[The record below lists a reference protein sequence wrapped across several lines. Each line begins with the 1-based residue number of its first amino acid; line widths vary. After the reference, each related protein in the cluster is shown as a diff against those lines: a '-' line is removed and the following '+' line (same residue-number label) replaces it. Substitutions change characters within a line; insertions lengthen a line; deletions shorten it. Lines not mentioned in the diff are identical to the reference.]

1 MKVFFSGGFVRI
13 ETPDGVFHS
22 IPADRENPSESL
34 RKLAE
39 EHRERAARLIERAA
53 LMDQA
58 ADRLE

>member
-1 MKVFFSGGFVRI
+1 MMARYSCGFVRI
-13 ETPDGVFHS
+13 ETESQKLD
-22 IPADRENPSESL
+22 IMADKADPAGSL

-39 EHRERAARLIERAA
+39 EHRQRAARLLERAA